1 MISVLAIEDEES
13 IRRLFAASFEN
24 SDYHLLEAESAAE
37 GVEMAVKRRPDLILL
52 DMSLPDQDGISVIN
66 KIRGWS
72 KVPIIIISG
81 LGSEELK
88 VRALEAGADDYI
100 TKPFG
105 VPELLARMRVALR
118 HSATQASGCEILIFQ
133 QGDLKIDFEAHE
145 VLMRGVRIELTPIEF
160 KLLCALAK
168 HAGKIVTNRQ
178 LLVEVWGNE
187 YSDESQYLRVY
198 VGTLR
203 KKFDD
208 SNFIQNEPRIGYRLL
223 V

>member
-13 IRRLFAASFEN
+13 IRRLFATSFEN

-37 GVEMAVKRRPDLILL
+37 GIDMVVKKRPDLILL
-52 DMSLPDQDGISVIN
+52 DMSLPDQDGISVIS

-72 KVPIIIISG
+72 KVPIINISG

-133 QGDLKIDFEAHE
+133 QGDLKIDFEARE
-145 VLMRGVRIELTPIEF
+145 VTLRGKRLELTPIEF

>member
-37 GVEMAVKRRPDLILL
+37 GIEMAVMKRPDLILL
-52 DMSLPDQDGISVIN
+52 DMSLPDQDGISVIS

-133 QGDLKIDFEAHE
+133 QGDLKIDFEARE
-145 VLMRGVRIELTPIEF
+145 VTLRGKRLELTPIEYR
-160 KLLCALAK
+160 LLSALAK
-168 HAGKIVTNRQ
+168 HAGKVVTNRQ
-178 LLVEVWGNE
+178 LLSEVWGNN

-208 SNFIQNEPRIGYRLL
+208 PSLIQNEPRIGYRLL

>member
-37 GVEMAVKRRPDLILL
+37 GIEMAVMKRPDLILL
-52 DMSLPDQDGISVIN
+52 DMSLPDQDGISVIS

-133 QGDLKIDFEAHE
+133 QGDLKIDFEARE
-145 VLMRGVRIELTPIEF
+145 VTLRGKRLELTPIEYR
-160 KLLCALAK
+160 LLSALAK
-168 HAGKIVTNRQ
+168 HAGKVVTNRQ
-178 LLVEVWGNE
+178 LLSEVWGNN

-208 SNFIQNEPRIGYRLL
+208 PSLIQNEPRIGYRLQ

>member
-1 MISVLAIEDEES
+1 
-13 IRRLFAASFEN
+13 
-24 SDYHLLEAESAAE
+24 
-37 GVEMAVKRRPDLILL
+37 MAVKKRPDLILL
-52 DMSLPDQDGISVIN
+52 DMSLPDQDGISVIH
-66 KIRGWS
+66 KIRSWS

-88 VRALEAGADDYI
+88 VRALESGADDYI

-145 VLMRGVRIELTPIEF
+145 VTLRGIKIELTPIEF
-160 KLLCALAK
+160 KLLCALAR

-187 YSDESQYLRVY
+187 YSDESQYLRVF

>member
-37 GVEMAVKRRPDLILL
+37 GIEMAVKKRPDIILL
-52 DMSLPDQDGISVIN
+52 DMSLPDSDGISVI
-66 KIRGWS
+66 KTIRGWA
-72 KVPIIIISG
+72 KTPIIIISG

-88 VRALEAGADDYI
+88 VEALEAGADDYI

-105 VPELLARMRVALR
+105 VPELLARMKVALR
-118 HSATQASGCEILIFQ
+118 HSATQASGSESLIFQ
-133 QGDLKIDFEAHE
+133 QGDLSIDFEAHE
-145 VLMRGVRIELTPIEF
+145 VLMRDIRIELTPIEF

-178 LLVEVWGNE
+178 LLVEVWGND

-208 SNFIQNEPRIGYRLL
+208 ANFIQNEPRIGYRLL